1 MKELV
6 PLNQHVVLSVTNGKE
21 KTTTSG
27 LIIPDT
33 VKEEPSLA
41 TVITVGNIDNA
52 DIAIG
57 DTVLFRQYAGTKVEL
72 DGNKYLLMPYAEI
85 LAKIVETEEL

>member
-6 PLNQHVVLSVTNGKE
+6 PLNQHVVLSVISGKE

-41 TVITVGNIDNA
+41 TVISVGNIDNA